1 MWPWPWAPANL
12 SPPVLQRERENGSN
26 LAFMFRLPFAAGRVF
41 SISMLDTLL
50 YQVSR
55 RGREA
60 PAVPGQRPSARPTPG
75 CPGGWVALGP
85 APAREQQGSRLGAPP
100 SPPDPFDLM
109 RVAVADRGRERL
121 PSASAGHAGLGP
133 RRCGRQPLAP
143 SPSSRTT

>member
-60 PAVPGQRPSARPTPG
+60 PAVPGQRPSARPTPRV
-75 CPGGWVALGP
+75 PGRLGGSGPRARSGAAGFPSGGP
-85 APAREQQGSRLGAPP
+85 AL
-100 SPPDPFDLM
+100 
-109 RVAVADRGRERL
+109 
-121 PSASAGHAGLGP
+121 
-133 RRCGRQPLAP
+133 
-143 SPSSRTT
+143 SS